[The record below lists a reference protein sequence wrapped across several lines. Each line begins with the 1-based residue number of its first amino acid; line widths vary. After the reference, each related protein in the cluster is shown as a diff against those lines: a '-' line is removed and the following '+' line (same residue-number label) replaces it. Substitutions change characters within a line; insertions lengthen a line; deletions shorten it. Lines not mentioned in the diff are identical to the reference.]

1 MATPTNAQLG
11 KLLASYLS
19 TSTLQNELLAKIAN
33 KKLIFV
39 VSLQRK
45 SKKNKKKCKFW
56 RTFFSILCI
65 IGVRELAIYKTKF
78 YTATNKVLHQGL
90 ENSLFLV

>member
-1 MATPTNAQLG
+1 MVPSTNAQLG

-45 SKKNKKKCKFW
+45 SKKCKK
-56 RTFFSILCI
+56 
-65 IGVRELAIYKTKF
+65 
-78 YTATNKVLHQGL
+78 
-90 ENSLFLV
+90 

>member
-1 MATPTNAQLG
+1 MVPSTNAQLG

-45 SKKNKKKCKFW
+45 SKKMQNIGALFFDFRYNRGESDCYVLDKVIHRKQQSHSQTIPKF
-56 RTFFSILCI
+56 TFFGI
-65 IGVRELAIYKTKF
+65 IIV
-78 YTATNKVLHQGL
+78 
-90 ENSLFLV
+90 